1 LKIGVLSD
9 THGMKKATQK
19 VLEYM
24 SETNK
29 EIDTIIHAGDL
40 VSDAKFIERL
50 GYKVYCVAGNCD
62 PIGIAPAERLIE
74 IEGKKIFLAHGHTY
88 QVKYGVNKL
97 LERAKNLSAEIVIF
111 GHTHIPENLKVAGV
125 LLFNPGSVT
134 LPKQGGPGTF
144 GILEIAGKDVFAH
157 HVQVK

>member
-1 LKIGVLSD
+1 MKIGVLSD
-9 THGMKKATQK
+9 THGMKNIAQR

-40 VSDAKFIERL
+40 VSDARFIERL

-62 PIGIAPAERLIE
+62 PIGIEPSEKLIE

-88 QVKYGVNKL
+88 QVKYGLDRL
-97 LERAKNLSAEIVIF
+97 LVKAKRLSADIVIF
-111 GHTHIPENLKVAGV
+111 GHTHVPENLKLEGMLV
-125 LLFNPGSVT
+125 FNPGSAT

-144 GILEIAGKDVFAH
+144 GILEISGEDVFAC
-157 HVQVK
+157 HVPVK